1 MSIEQQ
7 LKEDMKLAMKEG
19 RKTELDTIR
28 LLRAQLKSA
37 AIEKKSD
44 LDETEQVQV
53 LQREAKKRKESI
65 EAYKKGNRQDLV
77 EKETAELDFIS
88 GYLPEQLSESEI
100 DQLVRQEIETLQV
113 KSIKDMGRVMGAI
126 MPKLK
131 GKADGKIVQQK
142 VQSFLSD
149 ISK

>member
-7 LKEDMKLAMKEG
+7 LTEDMKLAMKEG

-44 LDETEQVQV
+44 LDDIEQVQV
-53 LQREAKKRKESI
+53 LQREAKRRKESI
-65 EAYKKGNRQDLV
+65 EAYQKGNRQDLV
-77 EKETAELDFIS
+77 DKEMAELDLITR
-88 GYLPEQLSESEI
+88 YLPEQLSESEI
-100 DQLVRQEIETLQV
+100 DKIVQEEIKKLQV
-113 KSIKDMGRVMGAI
+113 TSMKDMGRIMGSI
-126 MPKLK
+126 MPKLR
-131 GKADGKIVQQK
+131 GKADGRAVQKK

-149 ISK
+149 LSK